1 MQTNSPTVPTTIAE
15 IMTDPKFELGVADVR
30 AGRERHSRYENWP
43 GDEQW
48 NYERGRAWA
57 NLVPRTIALK
67 RAGKVTAEAIAWFGR
82 VDRFIL

>member
-1 MQTNSPTVPTTIAE
+1 MRPHIN
-15 IMTDPKFELGVADVR
+15 
-30 AGRERHSRYENWP
+30 YETWS

-57 NLVPRTIALK
+57 VLAPHNIALK